1 MKDSKTQEAA
11 AKANKQGWN
20 FDNSYARLPAAF
32 YEKRAATKVSSPQLV
47 LFNHALAKQLGL
59 DAAALASDEGA
70 AIFAGNQLPA
80 GAEAIAQAYAGHQF
94 GGFSM
99 LGDGRALLL
108 GEQITANG
116 ERYDIQLKGSGPTVY
131 SRRGDGRAAL
141 GPMLREYIISE
152 AMHAL
157 GIPTTRS
164 LAVVTTGEAVYREEA
179 LTGAVLTRVAASHIR
194 VGTFQYAAG
203 IPDLDAVQTLADYTI
218 KRHFPEL
225 LGPELMDKA
234 QPYHALLDAVI
245 DRQASLIAK
254 WMHVG
259 FIHGVMNTDNM
270 AISGETIDYG
280 PCAFMDSYS
289 PVTVFSSID
298 QQGRYAYGNQPHI
311 ALWNLTRFAE
321 CLLPLLNED
330 LEQAIPIAEEM
341 LHGFQLKYHSYWLA
355 GMRAKLGL
363 FEEGAE
369 DFTLFSDLLNCMH
382 KHNLDYT
389 NTFRDLATRAIEQSN
404 VWQEVDFKDWHA
416 KWQKR
421 LEEQNANKEDAQ
433 KLMLASNP
441 AVIPRNHLVEAALEA
456 ATAKGDLQPLEEL
469 LSVLA
474 TPFKELPEDSIYRMP
489 APASDKVYQT
499 FCGT

>member
-1 MKDSKTQEAA
+1 MNDLADILKA
-11 AKANKQGWN
+11 AKPDGADAQGWN
-20 FDNSYARLPAAF
+20 FDNSYAQLPASF
-32 YEKRAATKVSSPQLV
+32 YEKRQATQVRAPQLV
-47 LFNHALAKQLGL
+47 LLNHALAKSLGL
-59 DAAALASDEGA
+59 NAEALSQEAGA
-70 AIFAGNQLPA
+70 EIFAGNVLPV
-80 GAEAIAQAYAGHQF
+80 GAEPLAQAYAGHQF

-108 GEQITANG
+108 GEQITPNG
-116 ERYDIQLKGSGPTVY
+116 ERYDIQLKGSGPTAY

-164 LAVVTTGEAVYREEA
+164 LAVVATGEPVYREEV

-194 VGTFQYAAG
+194 VGTFQFAA
-203 IPDLDAVQTLADYTI
+203 ISDELDAVKILADYTI
-218 KRHFPEL
+218 NRHYPTL
-225 LGPELMDKA
+225 LENE
-234 QPYHALLDAVI
+234 QPYIAFLDAVA
-245 DRQASLIAK
+245 DKQARLIAQ

-270 AISGETIDYG
+270 AVSGETIDYG
-280 PCAFMDSYS
+280 PCAFMDAYS

-298 QQGRYAYGNQPHI
+298 RQGRYAYVNQPHI

-330 LEQAIPIAEEM
+330 MEQAIPIAEEM

-355 GMRAKLGL
+355 GMRNKLGL

-369 DFTLFSDLLNCMH
+369 DFSLFSDLLNTMH
-382 KHNLDYT
+382 KHSLDYT
-389 NTFRDLATRAIEQSN
+389 NTFRDLATGAIEQSE
-404 VWQEVDFKDWHA
+404 VWQQADFKDWYA
-416 KWQKR
+416 RWQQR
-421 LEEQNANKEDAQ
+421 LANQSASAADVQ
-433 KLMLASNP
+433 KLMLANNP
-441 AVIPRNHLVEAALEA
+441 TVIPRNHLVEAALEA
-456 ATAKGDLQPLEEL
+456 ATVKGDLQPLEDL
-469 LSVLA
+469 LKVLA
-474 TPFKELPEDSIYRMP
+474 APFKALPEDSIYRMP
-489 APASDKVYQT
+489 APPSDRVYQT

>member
-1 MKDSKTQEAA
+1 MNDLAGIL
-11 AKANKQGWN
+11 KAVKPSGADAQGWN
-20 FDNSYARLPAAF
+20 LDNSYARLPAAF
-32 YEKRAATKVSSPQLV
+32 YDSCTASKVSAPQLV
-47 LFNHALAKQLGL
+47 LFNHRLAQELGL
-59 DAAALASDEGA
+59 NAAALASDHGA
-70 AIFAGNQLPA
+70 AIFSGNQLPV
-80 GAEAIAQAYAGHQF
+80 GSEPIAQAYAGHQF
-94 GGFSM
+94 GSFTM

-108 GEQITANG
+108 GEQITPLG
-116 ERYDIQLKGSGPTVY
+116 QRFDIQLKGSGPTVY

-141 GPMLREYIISE
+141 GPMLREYLISE

-164 LAVVTTGEAVYREEA
+164 LAVVTTGEAVYREEV
-179 LTGAVLTRVAASHIR
+179 LMGAVLTRVAASHIR

-203 IPDLDAVQTLADYTI
+203 IGELDAVQTLADYTI

-225 LGPELMDKA
+225 IDQD
-234 QPYHALLDAVI
+234 QPYHALLNAVI

-321 CLLPLLNED
+321 TLLPLLNED
-330 LEQAIPIAEEM
+330 LQQAIAIAEE
-341 LHGFQLKYHSYWLA
+341 LLRGFQLKYQDHWLA

-363 FEEGAE
+363 LAAGAE
-369 DFTLFSDLLNCMH
+369 DFTLFSDLLACMH
-382 KHNLDYT
+382 KHSLDYT
-389 NTFRDLATRAIEQSN
+389 NTFRDLATDSSCQSEA
-404 VWQEVDFKDWHA
+404 WQQEDFRDWHA
-416 KWQKR
+416 RWQKR
-421 LEEQNANKEDAQ
+421 LATQAASASDIQE
-433 KLMLASNP
+433 LMLASNP
-441 AVIPRNHLVEAALEA
+441 AVIPRNHLVEAALDA
-456 ATAKGDLQPLEEL
+456 ATGHGNLQPFEEL
-469 LSVLA
+469 LAILA
-474 TPFKELPEDSIYRMP
+474 TPFSDLPQDSPYRRP
-489 APASDKVYQT
+489 APASDRVYQT